1 MFVGRFILFLFIATP
16 AMLESGKAP
25 DEVNLCTLVSDWQR
39 FSGEMVR
46 VKAVFRE
53 GAEQNALFDPGCR
66 EGVPLV
72 YVSPLPQV
80 AGKKRRLRRI
90 LGKDGQAQVV
100 LEGVFRGPELAP
112 VDPGLSESMKE
123 KLKGSRMRY
132 GHLGSFDMMIE
143 VTRVDEAERFASK

>member
-1 MFVGRFILFLFIATP
+1 VSRFILFLFIATP

-66 EGVPLV
+66 DGVLLV

-90 LGKDGQAQVV
+90 LGKDGPSASCLGRRFPRAGTRAGGSKVV
-100 LEGVFRGPELAP
+100 GIYEG
-112 VDPGLSESMKE
+112 
-123 KLKGSRMRY
+123 
-132 GHLGSFDMMIE
+132 
-143 VTRVDEAERFASK
+143 EAEGFANALRAPWLLRHDD